1 MTIETMSTPKYL
13 PTIHPGEILLEEF
26 IRPMGLS

>member
-13 PTIHPGEILLEEF
+13 PTIHPGEILLKN
-26 IRPMGLS
+26 LSDRWD